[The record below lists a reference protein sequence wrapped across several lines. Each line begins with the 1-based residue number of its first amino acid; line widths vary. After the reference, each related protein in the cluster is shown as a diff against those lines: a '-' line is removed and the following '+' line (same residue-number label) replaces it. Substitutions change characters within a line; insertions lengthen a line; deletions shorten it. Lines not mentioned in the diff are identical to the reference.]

1 MPPTT
6 CRCATLSPAS
16 WRRRPAAAW
25 RPPTCTCGGRLSVRT
40 SVARTHLLD
49 AAERLSAAGLLAVP
63 PPDPRVSA
71 FRRWYL
77 AEIHRQLSDGGR
89 RPRATG
95 RAPAGHEGHRDWS
108 VSTRTRASFLR
119 PAADRAVNLL
129 GVGLKLLLAQLGRWV
144 AFFRAVMPALAGTA
158 RMPYARFLAYNAAG
172 GIAWGHRR
180 SPARLRRQRLLHQGR
195 KGHRAQLRAR
205 RARRPSSPPCSA
217 GASASITPNA
227 TPSSPER

>member
-25 RPPTCTCGGRLSVRT
+25 RPPTCTCGCRPSVCT
-40 SVARTHLLD
+40 SVALSHLLD

-77 AEIHRQLSDGGR
+77 ADIHRQLSEEGR

-108 VSTRTRASFLR
+108 VSTRTRASVLR

-172 GIAWGHRR
+172 GIAWGTVVVL
-180 SPARLRRQRLLHQGR
+180 LRY
-195 KGHRAQLRAR
+195 A
-205 RARRPSSPPCSA
+205 
-217 GASASITPNA
+217 ASASYTKVEKAIGRGSALAALVVVLAALLGWRIRKHHAERNA
-227 TPSSPER
+227 EQP